1 MRGEV
6 GESEEVGL
14 EMDDEKGEV
23 GEGDEMRLRREV
35 PGKQGGNEIELDCKM
50 RGEREELE
58 VDS

>member
-1 MRGEV
+1 M

-14 EMDDEKGEV
+14 EIDDEKGEV
-23 GEGDEMRLRREV
+23 GEGDGMKLNSLRREV

-50 RGEREELE
+50 RGEREALE